1 MGTSTSPAIHTSH
14 LPTYF
19 PLTILKHHFFKT
31 TCAGVG
37 EEDKRSRVMEITSKL
52 TPEEVVAKV
61 MMAARDP
68 DLDTAAAAVATNN
81 TAELRLA

>member
-1 MGTSTSPAIHTSH
+1 MYNFPRARTHTTLTHLLSPHC
-14 LPTYF
+14 
-19 PLTILKHHFFKT
+19 LKHQLFYP
-31 TCAGVG
+31 CAGVG
-37 EEDKRSRVMEITSKL
+37 EEDKKSRVMEITSKL

>member
-1 MGTSTSPAIHTSH
+1 
-14 LPTYF
+14 
-19 PLTILKHHFFKT
+19 
-31 TCAGVG
+31 
-37 EEDKRSRVMEITSKL
+37 MEITSKL

>member
-1 MGTSTSPAIHTSH
+1 
-14 LPTYF
+14 
-19 PLTILKHHFFKT
+19 
-31 TCAGVG
+31 
-37 EEDKRSRVMEITSKL
+37 MEITSKL

-68 DLDTAAAAVATNN
+68 DLDTAAAASAAAG

>member
-1 MGTSTSPAIHTSH
+1 MHPSP
-14 LPTYF
+14 
-19 PLTILKHHFFKT
+19 PLFNT
-31 TCAGVG
+31 GVG

-68 DLDTAAAAVATNN
+68 DLDATAAG
-81 TAELRLA
+81 TAEPRLA